1 MANFNINVEPYS
13 NQAPIIG
20 DGERTTDY
28 GTAIVFIRA
37 DFTTNTTPPYSDP
50 EGDLPLT
57 LRIDSL
63 PISGLLELNGTDV
76 VPNQQIDFVSEI
88 DNNLLTFTPDLN
100 DTTAHSTAFGFSIA
114 DVGSGLFTS

>member
-1 MANFNINVEPYS
+1 MANFNINIEPYS
-13 NQAPIIG
+13 NQAPTIG

-28 GTAIVFIRA
+28 GTAIVLVRA

-63 PISGLLELNGTDV
+63 PLSGLLELNGIAV
-76 VPNQQIDFVSEI
+76 VANQQIDFISEI
-88 DNNLLTFTPDLN
+88 DNNLLTFTPDVN

-114 DVGSGLFTS
+114 DAGSGLFTS